1 PRRGADGVP
10 SQPAGAEPPGLSP
23 LLLLSVRG
31 ADRKLDAERGAGLA
45 RPAAHELPVQAR
57 APGDASVLTGPA
69 LLDRERCRGG
79 SSAEASPARRD
90 PDDARAPGPAARP
103 AGGYRSRGVLARGHV
118 GSGARLR
125 QRRGPAGAPVV
136 RDGAG

>member
-57 APGDASVLTGPA
+57 APGDAPFLTGPA
-69 LLDRERCRGG
+69 LLDRERRRGG
-79 SSAEASPARRD
+79 PSAEAPAARRD
-90 PDDARAPGPAARP
+90 PDDARAPGVAARA
-103 AGGYRSRGVLARGHV
+103 AGGHRSRGVLARRNAGA
-118 GSGARLR
+118 GARLR
-125 QRRGPAGAPVV
+125 QRRGPPGA
-136 RDGAG
+136 